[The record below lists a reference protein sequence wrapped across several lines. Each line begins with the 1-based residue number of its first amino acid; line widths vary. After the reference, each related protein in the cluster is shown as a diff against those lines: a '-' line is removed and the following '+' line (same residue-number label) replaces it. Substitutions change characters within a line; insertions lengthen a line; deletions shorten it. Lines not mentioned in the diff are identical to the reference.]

1 MGIVLDLIILA
12 ILVLSIIMGYRKGL
26 IGVIFSLCAF
36 ILALIITWIL
46 YTPITNLI
54 IKNTQIDENI
64 KNIIIENGVIELDN
78 EKENEDENIINSYIQ
93 KYVSVPVTET
103 ANEAIETVA
112 GVVAEK
118 VVAIGTAIALFI
130 VVRIA
135 LILIKFVAEG
145 IASLPIIKQF
155 NKIGGTAYGVIRGLF
170 VVYVIFAILFFV
182 VSVNNTGTISNAIN
196 TSIIS
201 KFLYTNNIIL
211 KIIF

>member
-36 ILALIITWIL
+36 ILALLITWIL